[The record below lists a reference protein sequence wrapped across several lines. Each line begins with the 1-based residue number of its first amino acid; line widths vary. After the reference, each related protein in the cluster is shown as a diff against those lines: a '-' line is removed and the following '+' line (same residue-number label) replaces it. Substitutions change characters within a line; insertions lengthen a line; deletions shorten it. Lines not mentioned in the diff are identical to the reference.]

1 MSEGDVFRSPQEQ
14 LEDLLKQIAEM
25 RSLLRNISDRLNQ
38 IERHTKRAFGPV
50 SETKKRERSSV
61 GLGSREDLPT
71 MSPEEALNLF
81 ERLTNLWK
89 EHGRTTVE
97 QKLQE
102 LQVPDL
108 KLMTHQLGVSFPSK
122 PSRKALQA
130 GIIGRINES
139 VMLSKNVNV
148 TPPRSAEHQPSD
160 PPSEMARDK
169 P

>member
-1 MSEGDVFRSPQEQ
+1 MSEDGVFLSPREQ

-25 RSLLRNISDRLNQ
+25 RGLLRNISDRLNQ
-38 IERHTKRAFGPV
+38 IERHAKRAFGPV
-50 SETKKRERSSV
+50 AETKKRERSSA
-61 GLGSREDLPT
+61 GSDAREDLPT

-81 ERLTNLWK
+81 ERLTTLWK
-89 EHGRTTVE
+89 EYGRSTVE

-122 PSRKALQA
+122 PSRKALHA

-148 TPPRSAEHQPSD
+148 TPPRSAQHQPLD
-160 PPSEMARDK
+160 QPSEVERDK